1 MNLDSSRRR
10 GPKPVRQ
17 SLRFQQREAARA
29 GILDA
34 AEELIA
40 AKGLHGAP
48 LVDIARR
55 AGVAVGTLYNYFAD
69 RDDLVR
75 ALFESRRALIRPQI
89 LEAIARGRELRFE
102 AHLRKFVTDTLTIYD
117 QHRRFLKV
125 VFEAEH
131 LKPVGNTSAAEM
143 QIAVDEI
150 VAKGVLEGELAAG
163 PTAELVGLTIWGGLK
178 ANVMR
183 RISDGRPLGDFA
195 DDLVTLVLDGARK
208 KPSR

>member
-1 MNLDSSRRR
+1 VNLDSSRRR

-40 AKGLHGAP
+40 AKGLHGAA

-75 ALFESRRALIRPQI
+75 ALFESRRALIRPKI
-89 LEAIARGRELRFE
+89 LEAIGRGRELRFE
-102 AHLRKFVTDTLTIYD
+102 AHLRTFVRELLAVYD
-117 QHRRFLKV
+117 QHRQFLKV
-125 VFEAEH
+125 AFEAEH
-131 LKPVGNTSAAEM
+131 LKPAGNTSAQEM
-143 QIAVDEI
+143 QAAIEEI
-150 VAKGVLEGELAAG
+150 IAKGVLEDELAAG
-163 PTAELVGLTIWGGLK
+163 PSAELAGLAVWGTLK
-178 ANVMR
+178 AVVMR
-183 RISDGRPLGDFA
+183 RIADGRTLVDFA
-195 DDLVTLVLDGARK
+195 DALVSMILDGARK
-208 KPSR
+208 